1 MLTQQPED
9 CARQKGQSIT
19 LCGHNQALPP
29 AMQCCRNKTLP
40 HINICG
46 RGASNLLLP
55 TGMALPNQAE
65 VNSCSMRLKLKFL
78 SKCLQLHAG
87 DKFQVLQLLQGEG
100 RGLFAKV
107 QLSGKPLG
115 PR

>member
-1 MLTQQPED
+1 
-9 CARQKGQSIT
+9 
-19 LCGHNQALPP
+19 
-29 AMQCCRNKTLP
+29 
-40 HINICG
+40 
-46 RGASNLLLP
+46 
-55 TGMALPNQAE
+55 MALPNQAE

-78 SKCLQLHAG
+78 SKCLQLHPG

-100 RGLFAKV
+100 GGLFAKA